1 MTTEVFDAP
10 WYPGEAVVTTS
21 FVECGSG
28 TVMTR
33 TTLYESR
40 QARDIVMRSPMKEGA
55 ADSYDRLADRLGS
68 LSMA

>member
-1 MTTEVFDAP
+1 VTTEVFDAP
-10 WYPGEAVVTTS
+10 WYPGEAVVATS

-33 TTLYESR
+33 TTLYESC